1 MPQFIMGSRGMPR
14 RYYDYL
20 EMYEPFH
27 KASTIGSWLLGVG
40 FLILL
45 VMFTRSLLS
54 GKPAPRNP
62 WGSAALEWMTPSP
75 PPTYNFVE
83 GKEPILTRGQ
93 YDFHLATED
102 ELYEGY
108 DDPMFPGLRNAA
120 PKATA
125 KPAAKSEPPPA
136 KKADKADKDE
146 KADKDDKGDEE

>member
-1 MPQFIMGSRGMPR
+1 MPR

-20 EMYEPFH
+20 EMFEPFH
-27 KASTIGSWLLGVG
+27 KASTAGSWLIGFG
-40 FLILL
+40 FLVLM
-45 VMFTRSLLS
+45 VMFIRSLLG

-93 YDFHLATED
+93 YDYHLATDD

-108 DDPMFPGLRNAA
+108 DDPMFPDRAIPAGYGSK
-120 PKATA
+120 KAEPA
-125 KPAAKSEPPPA
+125 KAKSEPP
-136 KKADKADKDE
+136 K
-146 KADKDDKGDEE
+146 KADKDDEGDKE